1 MKENQNNKSCETIPV
16 QNLKM
21 FHIPLFP
28 FSAIETAL
36 ETQTIKQILIAGLEV
51 TKEIVAEILT
61 AHEEL
66 LEEIATHDQNHKAI
80 LIKRIVF
87 SFVTIKSKHL
97 CRTFNIEQNSLI
109 RHQNTKTVLFQHE

>member
-1 MKENQNNKSCETIPV
+1 VEATHSLLPPSRQLLARSEPICC
-16 QNLKM
+16 
-21 FHIPLFP
+21 
-28 FSAIETAL
+28 AL

-61 AHEEL
+61 AREEL
-66 LEEIATHDQNHKAI
+66 LEEIAIHDQNHKAI